1 MQGSA
6 GAICDAVEKFSSDL
20 VRFRVIH
27 SGVGGISESDVL
39 LAAASQALIIGFHV
53 RPEPKA
59 AALAEREGVEIRL
72 HTVIYNVMSELK
84 SAAEGLLA
92 PTLKERVLGRAEVR
106 QLFTVPKMGT
116 IAGCYVTDGMIAR
129 ASAGIRVLRDH
140 VLIYEGKLASLR
152 RFKDDAREVQQGYE
166 CGIGIENFN
175 DVKVGDILEAFVYD
189 EEAVKL

>member
-1 MQGSA
+1 
-6 GAICDAVEKFSSDL
+6 
-20 VRFRVIH
+20 
-27 SGVGGISESDVL
+27 
-39 LAAASQALIIGFHV
+39 
-53 RPEPKA
+53 
-59 AALAEREGVEIRL
+59 
-72 HTVIYNVMSELK
+72 MSELK

-129 ASAGIRVLRDH
+129 ASAGIRVLRDN
-140 VLIYEGKLASLR
+140 VLVFEGKLGSLR

-166 CGIGIENFN
+166 CGIGVENFN
-175 DVKVGDILEAFVYD
+175 DLKAGDILEAYVYD